1 MIEHPERDAD
11 RERAA
16 RAAAE
21 GIERALFNEAS
32 DKVEVALYVNG
43 RMIQT
48 RSDAATVHRIMAIL
62 TGLEA

>member
-1 MIEHPERDAD
+1 MTED
-11 RERAA
+11 RELGDRQRAA
-16 RAAAE
+16 QAATE

-48 RSDAATVHRIMAIL
+48 RSDAATVQRIMAIL